1 MELNEKPRFFG
12 MLAEVMAY
20 HRQDTSEFMLNVFW
34 DACKELPFEQAVAA
48 FNAHAKDPESG
59 KFAPKVADIVRLLH
73 GTKTD
78 RAMVAWGKVYDAMS
92 SVGAYTDVCFDEP
105 AINAAVNDCG
115 GWPKM
120 CRTNTEELSYLQHQF
135 TKSYTAYAGRTDFDY
150 PKVLTG
156 DGGSAELYAKR
167 GLQAPKPRMI
177 GNQQAA
183 LAVNAGGVQLLTG
196 GFKQIQAVAREAL
209 NERSA

>member
-1 MELNEKPRFFG
+1 MKQSQILDFQKLITDVLAFYGKDVSDFTMSVWWQACQGFEL
-12 MLAEVMAY
+12 
-20 HRQDTSEFMLNVFW
+20 
-34 DACKELPFEQAVAA
+34 EQVSKAMTQ
-48 FNAHAKDPESG
+48 HATDPEHG
-59 KFAPKVADIVRLLH
+59 QFAPKPADIVKQLA

-78 RAMVAWGKVYDAMS
+78 RSMVAWGKVYEAMS

-120 CRTNTEELSYLQHQF
+120 CRTNMDELSYLQHQF
-135 TKSYTAYAGRTDFDY
+135 TKSYAAYVGRTDFDY

-167 GLQAPKPRMI
+167 GLLAPKPRLI